1 MDVFED
7 IQGRFIVVDGN
18 NFRVRRFGLAPA
30 PANPNGADLAISAS
44 GPPDPVDTG
53 ADLRYLITV
62 TNNGPAS
69 ATGVRMTY
77 VIPAGAVFQSAPS
90 GNGIACTTPAVGA
103 NGTVTCEFDTLASG
117 ASDAVPITIRVQG
130 AGSLQSTFSVTG
142 TEIDSNNANNTASL
156 TTAVHLG
163 PATISVEEFITVA
176 DAVGVFPSAMI
187 GITENIVVSD
197 VQALLPS
204 AMIGV
209 NETIVV
215 TDAPAVLPS
224 VMLTVTE
231 TVAVTD
237 QPNIASANASPV
249 VNAGLDRNVEATSA
263 AGASVALS
271 GVAIDSDNDPL
282 TLTWSGPCGSAT
294 GASVSLNCTFGSH
307 TLTFTADDG
316 HGGVV
321 SDTVVITVRDTT
333 APALTL
339 PANVTTVYAL
349 SPSGAP
355 VTFTATAVDSV
366 SGLVTVSCSPA
377 SGSTFPIGLTTV
389 TCSAS
394 DSAGNPATGSFTVTV
409 DLGTPSL
416 VIRIANKSRD
426 SNGSLWIDLQ
436 LTNTGTGHA
445 RNVSIASITLQRL
458 TGTGTVTYNAGRS
471 GPLPMAIGSLDVGAT
486 RTVRLYLNVPL
497 PVTRFSITEGVTL
510 QNVIG
515 TTLTFSAGQAVIP

>member
-1 MDVFED
+1 M
-7 IQGRFIVVDGN
+7 
-18 NFRVRRFGLAPA
+18 A
-30 PANPNGADLAISAS
+30 ADAAS
-44 GPPDPVDTG
+44 G
-53 ADLRYLITV
+53 
-62 TNNGPAS
+62 
-69 ATGVRMTY
+69 
-77 VIPAGAVFQSAPS
+77 
-90 GNGIACTTPAVGA
+90 
-103 NGTVTCEFDTLASG
+103 E
-117 ASDAVPITIRVQG
+117 
-130 AGSLQSTFSVTG
+130 
-142 TEIDSNNANNTASL
+142 E
-156 TTAVHLG
+156 
-163 PATISVEEFITVA
+163 SVEEPA
-176 DAVGVFPSAMI
+176 NEEGGGPSA
-187 GITENIVVSD
+187 D
-197 VQALLPS
+197 
-204 AMIGV
+204 
-209 NETIVV
+209 
-215 TDAPAVLPS
+215 
-224 VMLTVTE
+224 
-231 TVAVTD
+231 
-237 QPNIASANASPV
+237 
-249 VNAGLDRNVEATSA
+249 
-263 AGASVALS
+263 
-271 GVAIDSDNDPL
+271 
-282 TLTWSGPCGSAT
+282 C
-294 GASVSLNCTFGSH
+294 
-307 TLTFTADDG
+307 
-316 HGGVV
+316 VV

-486 RTVRLYLNVPL
+486 RTVRLYLNLPL

-515 TTLTFSAGQAVIP
+515 TTLTLSAGQAVIP